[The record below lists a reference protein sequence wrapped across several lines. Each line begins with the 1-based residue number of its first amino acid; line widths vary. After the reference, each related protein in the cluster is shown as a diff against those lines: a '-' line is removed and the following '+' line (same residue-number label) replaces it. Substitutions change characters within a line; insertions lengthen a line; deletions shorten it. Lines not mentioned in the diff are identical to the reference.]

1 MVVTVYANVRYLL
14 STVYYP
20 RVNGGEILSLLLV
33 TLFVQCKL
41 TRQMAPWGNI
51 ALVFTDQLVSFCLF
65 HILDLI

>member
-33 TLFVQCKL
+33 TLFVQR

-51 ALVFTDQLVSFCLF
+51 VLVFTDQLVSFCLF

>member
-33 TLFVQCKL
+33 TLFVQR

-51 ALVFTDQLVSFCLF
+51 VLVFTDQLVSFCLF
-65 HILDLI
+65 HILDLM

>member
-33 TLFVQCKL
+33 TLFVQR